1 MKKKILGVISVILL
15 ITMLFVLTGCASDN
29 QTSDNVSENIV
40 AQQET
45 EDVAKVKDTNIK
57 LDARYTSSSKDCQI
71 DLYSDNTMYLAY
83 VPRTGTSEYYTGT
96 FTIRGDEITVNL
108 IPDDTEKTQIM
119 NQGNP
124 KKFTIISN
132 EEFKDENENVYKYSI
147 DYKKGLL
154 PNEQ

>member
-1 MKKKILGVISVILL
+1 MKKILVVKVTIILS
-15 ITMLFVLTGCASDN
+15 IMMIVLTGCANDN
-29 QTSDNVSENIV
+29 QTDDNVSENTV
-40 AQQET
+40 TQQET
-45 EDVAKVKDTNIK
+45 EDVAKAKDTNIR

-96 FTIRGDEITVNL
+96 FTISGDTITVNL

-119 NQGNP
+119 DQENP
-124 KKFTIISN
+124 KKFTIISD
-132 EEFKDENENVYKYSI
+132 EEFKDKNENVYKYSI